1 MLPES
6 LELCT
11 NLLNEFI
18 SNPDAGKKWNMKESI
33 IVQFLRPV
41 PWKEWNLLDYPTIVK
56 QPMDLTTMKVFC
68 LFEYW
73 NVDKIDKFRV

>member
-1 MLPES
+1 MR
-6 LELCT
+6 
-11 NLLNEFI
+11 
-18 SNPDAGKKWNMKESI
+18 ESI

-68 LFEYW
+68 LFEY
-73 NVDKIDKFRV
+73 